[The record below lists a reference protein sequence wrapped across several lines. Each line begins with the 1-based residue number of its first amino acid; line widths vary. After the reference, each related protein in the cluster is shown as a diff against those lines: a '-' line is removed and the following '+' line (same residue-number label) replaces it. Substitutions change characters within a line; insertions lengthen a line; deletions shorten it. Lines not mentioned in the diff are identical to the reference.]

1 MVTVMF
7 LSCNSSAIALLK
19 DEILEKV
26 ASNAYLLDEPQE
38 RNFIKWPIF
47 GVWVW
52 PNAVTFNEYNHE
64 VAYLKDWCS
73 ERMDWLNQAIDDL

>member
-1 MVTVMF
+1 
-7 LSCNSSAIALLK
+7 
-19 DEILEKV
+19 
-26 ASNAYLLDEPQE
+26 
-38 RNFIKWPIF
+38 
-47 GVWVW
+47 VWVW

>member
-38 RNFIKWPIF
+38 RNFIKWPIL

-64 VAYLKDWCS
+64 VAYLKD
-73 ERMDWLNQAIDDL
+73 